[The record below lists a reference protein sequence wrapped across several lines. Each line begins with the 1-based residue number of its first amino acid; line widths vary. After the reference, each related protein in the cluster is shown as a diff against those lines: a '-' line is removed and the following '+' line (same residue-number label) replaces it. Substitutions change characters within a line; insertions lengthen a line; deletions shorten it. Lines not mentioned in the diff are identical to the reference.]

1 MLSNRLLVA
10 IVLLLVLETFTTG
23 IYTVINTKN
32 IMDIFNFNKGKD
44 IYMSMIESLQGRK
57 GTLRIESL
65 LVSYLI
71 IIFGL
76 NHFILQPATQ
86 GKKKLNES
94 IRDAF
99 ILGLVITGTFGTV
112 VYSIFDKYPLSHVIG
127 DTIYTGCMFS
137 LITYIVLTYVK

>member
-1 MLSNRLLVA
+1 MISRRLLVA

-44 IYMSMIESLQGRK
+44 IYMSMINGLQGRK

-76 NHFILQPATQ
+76 NHFVLQPATKD
-86 GKKKLNES
+86 KKKLNES
-94 IRDAF
+94 LKDAF

-112 VYSIFDKYPLSHVIG
+112 VYSIFDNYPLAHVIG
-127 DTIYTGCMFS
+127 DTIYSGCLFS